1 MGSSPGMFSRAACD
15 RVKDHVQPP
24 CTTNWARDLTE
35 DWASSVLK
43 PDRAWNVCGTQAII
57 WKETTRYRSV
67 DWSFV
72 ISKLSLASILRTYNF
87 ARRQGLTVRPCN
99 STSNTPWLQ
108 CSSALC
114 ISLRSSSV
122 RSVLVSWSVLT
133 WLTKPQIK
141 PSRSFWQTW
150 PSPIS

>member
-1 MGSSPGMFSRAACD
+1 MGSSPGTFSRAACD
-15 RVKDHVQPP
+15 RVKDHVQPS

-43 PDRAWNVCGTQAII
+43 PDRAWNVCGTKAII

-72 ISKLSLASILRTYNF
+72 ILKLSLASILKTYNF

-122 RSVLVSWSVLT
+122 RSVLVSWSMLML
-133 WLTKPQIK
+133 LTKPHIK
-141 PSRSFWQTW
+141 HSRSFWQTW